1 MVRPAATLRLF
12 VYGTLKRGGRYHA
25 RFCGG
30 ALSIEP
36 ASVRGRL
43 YTLPE
48 GYLVLVVPPERILAN
63 GSGDAIADVTRQES
77 FARSRWSREGTS
89 GCGPYHASV
98 MPAASPEDAGWQD
111 VHGELQTFDDPA
123 DRLAAIDALEDFHP
137 GAPSLYLR
145 VLLPVRR
152 YSEYVAAWTYVAP
165 S

>member
-1 MVRPAATLRLF
+1 MATPPATLRLF
-12 VYGTLKRGGRYHA
+12 VYGTLKRGGRYHE

-48 GYLVLVVPPERILAN
+48 GYPVLVVPPDMILAN
-63 GSGDAIADVTRQES
+63 GSGDAIADVTRQE
-77 FARSRWSREGTS
+77 T
-89 GCGPYHASV
+89 CV

-123 DRLAAIDALEDFHP
+123 DRLAAIDALEGFHP

-145 VLLPVRR
+145 LLLPVRR
-152 YSEYVAAWTYVAP
+152 YSEYVAAWTYVDP

>member
-1 MVRPAATLRLF
+1 VATPPATLRLF
-12 VYGTLKRGGRYHA
+12 VYGTLKRGGRYHE

-48 GYLVLVVPPERILAN
+48 GYPVLVVPPDMILAN
-63 GSGDAIADVTRQES
+63 GSGDAIADVTRQE
-77 FARSRWSREGTS
+77 T
-89 GCGPYHASV
+89 CV
-98 MPAASPEDAGWQD
+98 MPAASPEEAGWQD

-123 DRLAAIDALEDFHP
+123 DRLAAIDALEGFHP

-152 YSEYVAAWTYVAP
+152 YSEYVAAWTYVDP

>member
-1 MVRPAATLRLF
+1 VAEPPATLRLF
-12 VYGTLKRGGRYHA
+12 VYGTLKRGGRYHE
-25 RFCGG
+25 RLCGG

-48 GYLVLVVPPERILAN
+48 GYPVLVVPPDMILAN
-63 GSGDAIADVTRQES
+63 GSGDAIADVTRQE
-77 FARSRWSREGTS
+77 T
-89 GCGPYHASV
+89 CV
-98 MPAASPEDAGWQD
+98 MPAASPEEAEWQD

-123 DRLAAIDALEDFHP
+123 DRLAAIDALEGFHP

-152 YSEYVAAWTYVAP
+152 YSEYVAAWTYVDP

>member
-1 MVRPAATLRLF
+1 MAAPPATLRLF
-12 VYGTLKRGGRYHA
+12 VYGTLKRGGQYHE
-25 RFCGG
+25 RFCAG

-43 YTLPE
+43 YALPA
-48 GYLVLVVPPERILAN
+48 GYPVLVVPADTILAH
-63 GSGDAIADVTRQES
+63 GSGDAIADVARQGTHVTR
-77 FARSRWSREGTS
+77 
-89 GCGPYHASV
+89 
-98 MPAASPEDAGWQD
+98 AAVCEDAGWQD

-152 YSEYVAAWTYVAP
+152 YSEYVAAWTYVDP